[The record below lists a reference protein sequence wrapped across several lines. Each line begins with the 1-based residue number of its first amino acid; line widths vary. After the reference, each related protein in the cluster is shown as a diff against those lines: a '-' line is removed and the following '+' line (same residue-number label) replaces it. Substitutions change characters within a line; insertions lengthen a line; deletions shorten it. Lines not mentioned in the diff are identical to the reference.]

1 MRVLALTTHVPFVRG
16 GAERLAEGLV
26 QAIQKAGHDA
36 EIVSIPFKW
45 YPTERILD
53 HMLAARLLD
62 ITESCGDKIDLVI
75 GLKFPTYLIPH
86 PNKVMWLVHQH
97 RTAYDM
103 WNSPH
108 NNLTVSSNGV
118 QIRQAIMNADNHAF
132 AESKGIYT
140 IAENVSKRLKHFNNI
155 DSQSIYSPPP
165 ESEDFYCDLAKDYLF
180 FPSRLDAMKRQ
191 HLVLEAMKYT
201 QNPVKVVFAG
211 KSDGE
216 GTWRS
221 LQNLVRQLE
230 LGDRV
235 SFLSEVSEEQ
245 KIHLYA
251 QAIAV
256 VYPPLDEDYGY
267 ITLESM
273 LASKAVITC
282 QDSGGSLEFVV
293 DKATGLVAE
302 PTPQS
307 LAAAMDH
314 FWDDRQFAKDL
325 GQAGRARYAAM
336 NISWSNVV
344 HKLLM

>member
-1 MRVLALTTHVPFVRG
+1 MRVLALTTQVPFVRG

-26 QAIQKAGHDA
+26 QAIQKFGHDA
-36 EIVSIPFKW
+36 ELVSIPFKW

-53 HMLAARLLD
+53 HMLMARLLD
-62 ITESCGDKIDLVI
+62 ITESCGDKIDRVI

-103 WNSPH
+103 WSSPH
-108 NNLTVSSNGV
+108 NNLTMHSNGA
-118 QIRQAIMNADNHAF
+118 QIRQAIINADNLAF
-132 AESKGIYT
+132 SESQAIYT
-140 IAENVSKRLKHFNNI
+140 IAENVSKRLKKFNNI
-155 DSQSIYSPPP
+155 DSQSIYSPPQGA
-165 ESEDFYCDLAKDYLF
+165 ENFYCDRAKDYLF
-180 FPSRLDAMKRQ
+180 FPSRLDVMKRQ

-201 QNPVKVVFAG
+201 QHPIKVIFAG

-216 GTWRS
+216 GAWRS
-221 LQNLVRQLE
+221 LQNLVRELN

-235 SFLSEVSEEQ
+235 SFLSEITEDQ
-245 KIHLYA
+245 KISLYA

-282 QDSGGSLEFVV
+282 QDSGGSLEFVI
-293 DKATGLVAE
+293 DHKTGLVAE

-307 LAAAMDH
+307 LAAAMDEL
-314 FWDDRQFAKDL
+314 WDDRQLAKSL
-325 GQAGRARYAAM
+325 GQAGRDRYNQM
-336 NISWSNVV
+336 NISWDHVV
-344 HKLLM
+344 QKLLT